1 VGFRSLD
8 GSHAII
14 AILSLFRV
22 AGSMWSEL
30 FVLVSSLTKES
41 VSGLGSHIT
50 MHIQSSGHNRLNSGA
65 EGVIDKVKSRQLLS

>member
-1 VGFRSLD
+1 
-8 GSHAII
+8 
-14 AILSLFRV
+14 
-22 AGSMWSEL
+22 
-30 FVLVSSLTKES
+30 LVSSLTKES